1 MKLIEPKF
9 EILEQAPGMDGML
22 KQIEIAGR
30 TCYKS
35 QDKITEDSAEKFVEQ
50 MKSNQHL
57 SVLEHGTVYLY
68 YHVTDPSVVGED
80 EYHRQQIIM
89 DKLVKRYSSNKFSV
103 VKTNH
108 YYDTAFITTNY
119 RVIIENG
126 WEDDLKH
133 QCEPEYF
140 HEKRVTVR
148 FMTDIG
154 ISREFNRHRVNS
166 VSEQST
172 RYCNYSK
179 DKFGNEISVV
189 PPKRLRDNYGDFYR
203 DSIDENFMDEVAEE
217 IVVGGDDCLTDLE
230 VWMFANIVSQWS
242 YNKLTRKFGW
252 SAQEARSILPLDT
265 QTEFYHTAFI
275 SDWEHFFELRCDSH
289 AHPMARELAIPLRD
303 EFVKRELIKE

>member
-1 MKLIEPKF
+1 MKLIKPKF

-57 SVLEHGTVYLY
+57 SVLEHGTVYLKI
-68 YHVTDPSVVGED
+68 
-80 EYHRQQIIM
+80 HRSEIFKIIDKGIYI
-89 DKLVKRYSSNKFSV
+89 DKLLNNKYTIFDVLTEDYYIS
-103 VKTNH
+103 TN
-108 YYDTAFITTNY
+108 F
-119 RVIIENG
+119 RVIEELNLQ
-126 WEDDLKH
+126 DLMLYM
-133 QCEPEYF
+133 CEPTEF
-140 HEKRVTVR
+140 HKKRVTVR
-148 FMTDIG
+148 FTTDIG

-166 VSEQST
+166 ISEQST

-179 DKFGNEISVV
+179 DKFGGEITVV
-189 PPKRLRDNYGDFYR
+189 PPKRLRDNYGDFTPGLH
-203 DSIDENFMDEVAEE
+203 ENFMDKVAEE

-265 QTEFYHTAFI
+265 QTEFYHTAFV

-289 AHPMARELAIPLRD
+289 AHPMARELAIPLRE
-303 EFVKRELIKE
+303 EFVKRGLIKE

>member
-9 EILEQAPGMDGML
+9 EIAEQVSGIFGIL
-22 KQIEIAGR
+22 KHIERCGR
-30 TCYKS
+30 VCYKS
-35 QDKITEDSAEKFVEQ
+35 EDKITPYSSRKFVERL
-50 MKSNQHL
+50 KESQHR
-57 SVLEHGTVYLY
+57 SVLEHGTMYLTIEDSRKYYGVVYKYLNN
-68 YHVTDPSVVGED
+68 
-80 EYHRQQIIM
+80 
-89 DKLVKRYSSNKFSV
+89 KYSRVYTMLNKAYV
-103 VKTNH
+103 
-108 YYDTAFITTNY
+108 TTNY

-126 WEDDLKH
+126 WESDLKYE
-133 QCEPEYF
+133 CAPTEF
-140 HEKRVTVR
+140 HEKRVTVK
-148 FMTDIG
+148 FTTDIG

-189 PPKRLRDNYGDFYR
+189 PPKRLRDNCGDFIPNFYR
-203 DSIDENFMDEVAEE
+203 NSIDENFMDEVAEE